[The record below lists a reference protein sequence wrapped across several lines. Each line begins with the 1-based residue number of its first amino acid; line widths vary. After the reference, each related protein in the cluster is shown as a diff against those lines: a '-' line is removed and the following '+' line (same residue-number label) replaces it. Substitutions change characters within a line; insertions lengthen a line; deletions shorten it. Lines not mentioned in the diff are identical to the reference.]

1 MRISRLLGF
10 EPVTLWITVAFGVL
24 VAGIVFCLGFFLLK
38 LGAVRSAQIG
48 AGLGL
53 AQSLG
58 SLFYIWRR
66 FVRPGPPPRNGGE
79 PG

>member
-1 MRISRLLGF
+1 LRVFGF
-10 EPVTLWITVAFGVL
+10 EPTTIWITLGFGLLLAAV
-24 VAGIVFCLGFFLLK
+24 VFCLGFFLLG
-38 LGAVRSAQIG
+38 LGAVRSVQIG
-48 AGLGL
+48 AGLGV

-58 SLFYIWRR
+58 SLYYIWRR